1 MLSME
6 YFIQFLFLF
15 LVFLSLFHGINIT
28 VFSGKLPRSKKI
40 FCYFGIIV
48 ISILIVML
56 WYILLSC
63 SKIYKLIIKFYN

>member
-40 FCYFGIIV
+40 ICYFGIII

-56 WYILLSC
+56 
-63 SKIYKLIIKFYN
+63 